1 MAYDLEGKEL
11 GEFVGHEGDVWAVTP
26 SADGR
31 VMVSGSADQTIRMWN
46 LKTRELI
53 VTLFHGTDGE
63 WVMWTLQGYYTGSPG
78 ADKMVGWQI
87 NKGPENAAD
96 YVGADQLREHLNR
109 PDIID
114 KAIILA
120 SAERAVREAAGT
132 SFKLAD
138 LLTKPVPRFRIVSP
152 TGGGT
157 VSGRRVQI
165 KIAIEAV
172 PDPIKSIGVQVNGRS
187 VEGITPDIGAGGLT
201 GEQTFDVPLAQGRN
215 DIRITL
221 SNATGEKAETL
232 VLNHEGEGDLD
243 KRGTLY
249 ILAIGVDKY
258 PAMGNTR
265 GNGSQSCD
273 LRAGA
278 DARAWADAAERRLR
292 TGHTKVVKQVL
303 VNGGVDKDA
312 PTAANITDAIGTLR
326 DAAEDTDT
334 VLLFIAGHGINDG
347 ADYPFLAT
355 NAERT
360 RSGALRDSTVVPWQT
375 LQGSMEATKGRR
387 VLFLD
392 TCHSGNAY
400 SAKLGNSAYHA
411 NIITYA
417 SARFDQEAL
426 EDAKLDHGLF
436 TYAVAEGL
444 NGKGTLA
451 DKQEIT
457 TRGLADFVIK
467 RVDQLAKDMQGSQE
481 PQYFRGRDAEDYVLV
496 RP

>member
-1 MAYDLEGKEL
+1 VATGKELQAYGGHDSVVAAAAVSQGGLVATGGGFKNEIHVWNAKSGQLVKILAGNGVPAWAAAISADGRYLAWGNTRREDSPKASNPLEWQLRLAQASSMLGVPERASAGATFLRARTTQGTAALTHRKGGDYGRDEGVLDVSRNGKVEASITRGTSDGYRHYAYTFTPDGQSLISGGAGGVLIAYDLRGEQL
-11 GEFVGHEGDVWAVTP
+11 GWFVGHESDVRAVTT

-31 VMVSGSADQTIRMWN
+31 LLVSGSEDQTIRLWN
-46 LKTRELI
+46 LQTRELI
-53 VTLFHGTDGE
+53 VTLFHGNDGE
-63 WVMWTLQGYYTGSPG
+63 WVMWTPQGYYTGSPG

-87 NKGPENAAD
+87 NKGQENAAD

-120 SAERAVREAAGT
+120 SAEQAVREAAGT

-152 TGGGT
+152 AGGGN
-157 VSGRRVQI
+157 VSGRRVQV

-258 PAMGNTR
+258 PAMGNTC

-273 LRAGA
+273 LRFAGA
-278 DARAWADAAERRLR
+278 DVHAWADAAERRLGPPAIR
-292 TGHTKVVKQVL
+292 TW
-303 VNGGVDKDA
+303 
-312 PTAANITDAIGTLR
+312 
-326 DAAEDTDT
+326 
-334 VLLFIAGHGINDG
+334 
-347 ADYPFLAT
+347 
-355 NAERT
+355 
-360 RSGALRDSTVVPWQT
+360 S
-375 LQGSMEATKGRR
+375 RR
-387 VLFLD
+387 
-392 TCHSGNAY
+392 CW
-400 SAKLGNSAYHA
+400 
-411 NIITYA
+411 
-417 SARFDQEAL
+417 
-426 EDAKLDHGLF
+426 
-436 TYAVAEGL
+436 
-444 NGKGTLA
+444 
-451 DKQEIT
+451 
-457 TRGLADFVIK
+457 
-467 RVDQLAKDMQGSQE
+467 
-481 PQYFRGRDAEDYVLV
+481 
-496 RP
+496 